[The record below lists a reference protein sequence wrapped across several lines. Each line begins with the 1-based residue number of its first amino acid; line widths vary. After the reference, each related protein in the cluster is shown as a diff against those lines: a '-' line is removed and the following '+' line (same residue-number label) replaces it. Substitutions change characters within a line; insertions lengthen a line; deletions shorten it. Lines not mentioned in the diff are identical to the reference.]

1 MSFAYPWALGF
12 LAAVPAVLLL
22 WVWGIGR
29 ARRSAGAIARGTR
42 IRGGVV
48 AALLVSVAAALAIV
62 AAAQPRW
69 GTHEA
74 FVPRSGA
81 QVVFVLDVSRSMAST
96 DVAPSRL
103 AAAKTAITT
112 TLKRLGGD
120 RVGLVIFAGNARLR
134 FPLTTDFSAAAQV
147 VESLETGAVL
157 VEGGTDAASGLD
169 VALEAF
175 DPASDSGRLIVLI
188 TDGDDLGTDP
198 AGVAGRVQSAGIEL
212 LVGGDGTARGGSV
225 PVFDGVNR
233 RTADKLDARGNPIV
247 TRLNEPFLQAL
258 AAAAGGRYLGS
269 DMATVPGAVEGR
281 LASLKRARVDQ
292 QAADLSV
299 ERFQWFAAAALAALL
314 LATAA
319 DRVPRLRRP
328 RRSAI
333 ALGGAALAVM
343 LLGACATRAYDLNEE
358 ALSAFAAGDTARAVD
373 LFTEAQAEKPDD
385 ASISLNLAAVLA
397 SGGRYDDANLA
408 ARRALNA
415 RDAGMRA
422 RAFASIGHHR
432 FSLGDLDGSLDAF
445 HNALLE
451 NPADANSRHDYEV
464 VFRLL
469 HPKPPDVPGEDGATS
484 TPGPGGATPS
494 PAPGG
499 ASPAP
504 GADGTPAPGSQGGQQ
519 DPQGPRSPGGQSA
532 RRPGSPEEVD
542 RQLAQLD
549 QQINRLVQQ
558 AGDNPT
564 ATEALAI
571 LQLLAERARVAA
583 VRDAL
588 AGPGNPNDY

>member
-1 MSFAYPWALGF
+1 MSFAHPWALVF
-12 LAAVPAVLLL
+12 LAAVPALVLL
-22 WVWGIGR
+22 WVLGTGR
-29 ARRSAGAIARGTR
+29 AYRNARAIARGTAG
-42 IRGGVV
+42 RGRVA

-62 AAAQPRW
+62 GAAQPRW

-103 AAAKTAITT
+103 AAAKTAVAT
-112 TLKRLGGD
+112 TLKHLGGD

-147 VESLETGAVL
+147 VDSLETGPVL
-157 VEGGTDAASGLD
+157 VEGGTDAAAGLD

-188 TDGDDLGTDP
+188 TDGDDLGADP
-198 AGVAGRVQSAGIEL
+198 AGVAGRVHAAGIEL
-212 LVGGDGTARGGSV
+212 LVAGDGTARGGSV
-225 PVFDGVNR
+225 PVFNAIDR
-233 RTADKLDARGNPIV
+233 RTADKLDALGNPIV
-247 TRLNEPFLQAL
+247 TRLNEPFLQSL

-269 DMATVPGAVEGR
+269 DMATVPGAVQGR
-281 LASLKRARVDQ
+281 VASLERARIDQ
-292 QAADLSV
+292 QAADIGV

-319 DRVPRLRRP
+319 ERVPRLRVP

-333 ALGGAALAVM
+333 VLGGAALAVM
-343 LLGACATRAYDLNEE
+343 LFGACATRPYDLNEE

-373 LFTEAQAEKPDD
+373 LLTQARAEKPDD

-397 SGGRYDDANLA
+397 SAGRYDDANLA

-415 RDAGMRA
+415 RDAGTRA

-432 FSLGDLDGSLDAF
+432 FALGDLEGSLDAF
-445 HNALLE
+445 HSALLE

-464 VFRLL
+464 VLRLL
-469 HPKPPDVPGEDGATS
+469 HPKPPDVPGQEGTS
-484 TPGPGGATPS
+484 PTPGPGGATPS
-494 PAPGG
+494 PGPGG
-499 ASPAP
+499 GSPAP
-504 GADGTPAPGSQGGQQ
+504 GADGTPGPGSQGGQQ
-519 DPQGPRSPGGQSA
+519 NPQGTRSPGGQA
-532 RRPGSPEEVD
+532 AGRPGSPDEVD

-549 QQINRLVQQ
+549 QQISRLVEE